1 MQFEC
6 SFYAVRQQALGALWD
21 YSSIIERIKKNAH
34 SSMAEQAVIA

>member
-6 SFYAVRQQALGALWD
+6 NFYAVRQQALAIFKG
-21 YSSIIERIKKNAH
+21 YSSIIERIKKNTH